1 MGKSRAPEVDEDGLA
16 AYLTS
21 RDLKL
26 VGLGNRFA
34 QLEKLMQAK
43 EIPNSYIAFEG
54 IAALLGGRIEG
65 YSDDELRPSWPES
78 WGSGEVTVPA
88 TLLNALSGAWLEYK
102 KDVPGRTFGEVLG
115 LEGGGQGRQRSV
127 SRQIT
132 RDKRRQL
139 GNEVAFIYAKPGEN
153 GERPSL
159 AAAIEEVATK
169 HGISF
174 ETVEGAY
181 KEYGGPT
188 LEELKRQSILKGGKT
203 S

>member
-102 KDVPGRTFGEVLG
+102 KRC
-115 LEGGGQGRQRSV
+115 
-127 SRQIT
+127 SREDI
-132 RDKRRQL
+132 RR
-139 GNEVAFIYAKPGEN
+139 GP
-153 GERPSL
+153 RP
-159 AAAIEEVATK
+159 
-169 HGISF
+169 
-174 ETVEGAY
+174 
-181 KEYGGPT
+181 
-188 LEELKRQSILKGGKT
+188 
-203 S
+203 